1 MCDTEKYH
9 MPAKKV
15 QFIDKLFG
23 EVLEIFCKSLGKKI
37 KKYFTLKVINII
49 IFVIKRN

>member
-9 MPAKKV
+9 IPAEKV

-23 EVLEIFCKSLGKKI
+23 EVLEIFCKSLGKIKI
-37 KKYFTLKVINII
+37 EKNLKNTLL
-49 IFVIKRN
+49 